1 MALHVW
7 EPGIEPADRKEPR
20 TSDMKHKESDTD
32 RGGKVEAK
40 EKQENETM
48 QKGREKQIWN
58 KSQMPADCRGNHGA
72 RWSLTAGGHD
82 HASSEHWYKTKWQ
95 VMRLIKVEF
104 YKKLFWNK
112 QF

>member
-1 MALHVW
+1 MAACTPPLHVW

-40 EKQENETM
+40 EKQENEAM

-58 KSQMPADCRGNHGA
+58 KSHRCLQ
-72 RWSLTAGGHD
+72 TAEVIKG
-82 HASSEHWYKTKWQ
+82 
-95 VMRLIKVEF
+95 KVEPDGRWPRPCQHWA
-104 YKKLFWNK
+104 LI
-112 QF
+112 